1 MAHRE
6 DIKKYPKCFGH
17 QLPEYFTIA
26 EFEYSETAIKLGID
40 NTLTTTEYYDNARQ
54 FMLQILD
61 PLRKAWTEYCIEKN
75 IGKGAII
82 ITSGYRCEELNDA
95 VNGSK
100 TSAHCIGCAAD
111 IKPANNQM
119 NSFQKFVPKWLTDN
133 GVMFDQCIKENVNDD
148 GLCEW
153 VHLGWRNRE
162 GEQRKQIFD
171 IKKKG

>member
-40 NTLTTTEYYDNARQ
+40 NTLTNTEHYENARQ

-61 PLRKAWTEYCIEKN
+61 PLRKAWTEYCIDKN
-75 IGKGAII
+75 LGRAAIRI
-82 ITSGYRCEELNDA
+82 NSGYRTKELNDA
-95 VNGSK
+95 INGSK

-111 IKPANNQM
+111 IEPANNQM
-119 NSFQKFVPKWLTDN
+119 KHFQKFVDRWLTDN
-133 GVMFDQCIKENVNDD
+133 NIEFDQFIIEKPKNGVAS
-148 GLCEW
+148 W
-153 VHLGWRNRE
+153 IHIGWKNRN
-162 GEQRKQIFD
+162 GEQRKQKFTLV
-171 IKKKG
+171 